1 MWIPRE
7 RQELARAENGAW
19 RRRASNSELPLGEES
34 RVVAVKLIFDQPIET
49 FKLHGTKRELEE
61 KRKI

>member
-19 RRRASNSELPLGEES
+19 RQRASNSELPLDEEL
-34 RVVAVKLIFDQPIET
+34 RVVAAKLIFDQPIKNWRNT
-49 FKLHGTKRELEE
+49 HR
-61 KRKI
+61 